1 MTNMKDGKSEL
12 RKQAEAKLAAM
23 GEQVPEL
30 TENGSHVLIHELRTH
45 QIELEMQNE
54 ALQAV
59 ELELTI
65 ARNKL
70 TDLYDFSPVGYATI
84 GEKAIIEQ
92 ANLTFADLLGQD
104 RSTLVDQPFTRFVVE
119 DDQDIFYMHC
129 KAATNSKQHQSIEL
143 RLKKVD
149 GETFWALINTK
160 LMPASDH
167 KMLMA
172 ITDVSRRRE
181 AEDKFKD
188 EVEEI
193 SRMNHLMIERE
204 LKLGGN
210 RDEIHA
216 LKGEN
221 AQLRKNIAKDDE

>member
-1 MTNMKDGKSEL
+1 MAEN
-12 RKQAEAKLAAM
+12 RKTSTKARAVAPKRPRTTPAKN
-23 GEQVPEL
+23 P
-30 TENGSHVLIHELRTH
+30 
-45 QIELEMQNE
+45 
-54 ALQAV
+54 
-59 ELELTI
+59 
-65 ARNKL
+65 
-70 TDLYDFSPVGYATI
+70 P
-84 GEKAIIEQ
+84 
-92 ANLTFADLLGQD
+92 
-104 RSTLVDQPFTRFVVE
+104 
-119 DDQDIFYMHC
+119 
-129 KAATNSKQHQSIEL
+129 
-143 RLKKVD
+143 
-149 GETFWALINTK
+149 
-160 LMPASDH
+160 PASDH